1 MSRLALAL
9 ILYTTSALSLPTR
22 RSIKTK
28 LRASAGGATTLKGE
42 APLAVAG
49 ACVGVSLFGYH
60 LGVVNAPLQ
69 AMAASM
75 GFGDAGAGAVVS
87 STLVGAAGGALLAGP
102 AADRLGRRGALRWNC
117 LTLILAAVGCSTATT
132 LQQLIYARTLAGV
145 GIGLVSAVA
154 PLYVSEVSPAAKR
167 GRNGALNQ
175 VAICL
180 GIVASIVA
188 GLGVTP
194 TTPAKRWRPMFAG
207 ALVPTLLHLI
217 LTFKIPESPRWPGTD
232 SAWEMSFKLTWS
244 PRRRRRDAAP
254 PRRRRCGPMRVH
266 ASRERAAVVPRRLRS
281 AQAHRPP
288 SRTRSACGAPMLI
301 RRWPPPKVMM

>member
-1 MSRLALAL
+1 MSRLALAV
-9 ILYTTSALSLPTR
+9 ILLSHTSALSLPTR

-28 LRASAGGATTLKGE
+28 LRASAGGATTTKAE

-75 GFGDAGAGAVVS
+75 GFGDAGSGAVVS

-117 LTLILAAVGCSTATT
+117 LTLLLAAVGCATATT
-132 LQQLIYARTLAGV
+132 LQHLVYARALAGV

-154 PLYVSEVSPAAKR
+154 PLYVSEVSPVAKR

-194 TTPAKRWRPMFAG
+194 TSPAKRWRPMFAG
-207 ALVPTLLHLI
+207 ALVPTLLHFL
-217 LTFKIPESPRWPGTD
+217 LTFKIPESPRWPG
-232 SAWEMSFKLTWS
+232 
-244 PRRRRRDAAP
+244 
-254 PRRRRCGPMRVH
+254 C
-266 ASRERAAVVPRRLRS
+266 
-281 AQAHRPP
+281 
-288 SRTRSACGAPMLI
+288 
-301 RRWPPPKVMM
+301 

>member
-1 MSRLALAL
+1 MRKRRFLQFRASDKALATNTASA
-9 ILYTTSALSLPTR
+9 TTTR
-22 RSIKTK
+22 CATK
-28 LRASAGGATTLKGE
+28 LLEAKTTIAKSVKQQDAPPRRRHPPLPHGERPQPPREKIHKDEAPRFPWRRHNLKGE

-69 AMAASM
+69 AMAARWAS
-75 GFGDAGAGAVVS
+75 GTPAAGAVVS

-117 LTLILAAVGCSTATT
+117 LTLILAAVGCATATT
-132 LQQLIYARTLAGV
+132 LQHLIYARTLAGV

-188 GLGVTP
+188 GLGRDADVTLKKVAAHVRRGVGP
-194 TTPAKRWRPMFAG
+194 DTPALDPH
-207 ALVPTLLHLI
+207 VQD
-217 LTFKIPESPRWPGTD
+217 PGV
-232 SAWEMSFKLTWS
+232 A
-244 PRRRRRDAAP
+244 
-254 PRRRRCGPMRVH
+254 
-266 ASRERAAVVPRRLRS
+266 
-281 AQAHRPP
+281 
-288 SRTRSACGAPMLI
+288 
-301 RRWPPPKVMM
+301 

>member
-1 MSRLALAL
+1 MPRLAVA
-9 ILYTTSALSLPTR
+9 ILLYHTASALSLPAR
-22 RSIKTK
+22 RSIRTK
-28 LRASAGGATTLKGE
+28 LRASSGGATTLKGE

-75 GFGDAGAGAVVS
+75 GFGDAGSGAVVS

-117 LTLILAAVGCSTATT
+117 LTLILAAVGCATATT
-132 LQQLIYARTLAGV
+132 LQQLIYARILAGV

-180 GIVASIVA
+180 GIVVSIVA

-207 ALVPTLLHLI
+207 ALVPTLLHLV
-217 LTFKIPESPRWPGTD
+217 LTFKIPESPRWPG
-232 SAWEMSFKLTWS
+232 
-244 PRRRRRDAAP
+244 
-254 PRRRRCGPMRVH
+254 C
-266 ASRERAAVVPRRLRS
+266 
-281 AQAHRPP
+281 
-288 SRTRSACGAPMLI
+288 
-301 RRWPPPKVMM
+301 